1 MGSLSLL
8 QGLFLTQESNPGL
21 LHCRRILY
29 ELILYQNGMEIPLKK
44 KKKTNL
50 KIDPP
55 SDPAILLIGIYM
67 KKAMLRKD
75 TCNSTFTAVLVGMY
89 TWVGIMGNG
98 MECSQKTRNRYD
110 LFHTIL

>member
-8 QGLFLTQESNPGL
+8 QRLLLTQGSNPGL

-29 ELILYQNGMEIPLKK
+29 ELILYQNGMEIL
-44 KKKTNL
+44 
-50 KIDPP
+50 P
-55 SDPAILLIGIYM
+55 SDPAILLLGIYM

-89 TWVGIMGNG
+89 TWVGIMENG
-98 MECSQKTRNRYD
+98 MEGSQKTRNRYN